1 MIQAQYP
8 MVHTTRRRAKS
19 LTNLSNETLC
29 PGYTASGLV
38 LMMASWT
45 CNIVLYGTIFDVGGP
60 MMLIYSTIIVTIG
73 QSLMMSSLAELCSVY
88 PYAGGQ
94 QAFTKSLAPRRIRR
108 LLSYLIGW
116 VVLLG
121 KIATSAGCSMNSA
134 LVVGGLVQLTHP
146 DFQLQ
151 PWAVWLLYAGFIIV
165 SVAFCLSQ
173 RHLPLVSAVGATITL
188 GGGIAWGISFLVMA
202 PKASAHFAFTEFM
215 NNSGYTHVGWVGIMS
230 FYAPSYALYGT
241 DGILHIVEEIK
252 DAEINAPRAMI
263 WSMIFSGITSLLSAF
278 LIAFSPGNWQ
288 EYLHADLP
296 WIPWIIDT
304 LKSTAGGIAFI
315 TVTIVTLN
323 FLIIVGINNA
333 ASRLAWGLAR
343 DNALP
348 FSTALFRINSSFRTP
363 INAIFFIVVAEMM
376 IGLVVFGSDH
386 AFEAIV
392 SLGGVAIQIGYLIPV
407 TMLLVEG
414 RDCLPVNREFS
425 LGRFGKPINMA
436 FPLYVPVTASSIL
449 NMNWAVLIIGVLVLI
464 ILVDWVARG
473 RFYYSL

>member
-1 MIQAQYP
+1 
-8 MVHTTRRRAKS
+8 MVFR
-19 LTNLSNETLC
+19 
-29 PGYTASGLV
+29 
-38 LMMASWT
+38 
-45 CNIVLYGTIFDVGGP
+45 
-60 MMLIYSTIIVTIG
+60 IIVTIG

-94 QAFTKSLAPRRIRR
+94 QAFTKSLAPRR
-108 LLSYLIGW
+108 
-116 VVLLG
+116 
-121 KIATSAGCSMNSA
+121 A

-173 RHLPLVSAVGATITL
+173 RQLPLVSAVGATITL

-215 NNSGYTHVGWVGIMS
+215 NNSGYTHVGWMGIMS

-252 DAEINAPRAMI
+252 DAERNAPRAMI

-288 EYLHADLP
+288 EYLHAD
-296 WIPWIIDT
+296 
-304 LKSTAGGIAFI
+304 
-315 TVTIVTLN
+315 

-348 FSTALFRINSSFRTP
+348 FSTALFRINSR
-363 INAIFFIVVAEMM
+363 
-376 IGLVVFGSDH
+376 LVVFGSDH

-436 FPLYVPVTASSIL
+436 SVIWSSLIIIMLSFPLYVPVTASSIL
-449 NMNWAVLIIGVLVLI
+449 LI
-464 ILVDWVARG
+464 ILVDWVAQS

>member
-1 MIQAQYP
+1 
-8 MVHTTRRRAKS
+8 
-19 LTNLSNETLC
+19 
-29 PGYTASGLV
+29 
-38 LMMASWT
+38 
-45 CNIVLYGTIFDVGGP
+45 
-60 MMLIYSTIIVTIG
+60 
-73 QSLMMSSLAELCSVY
+73 MSSLAELCSVY

-94 QAFTKSLAPRRIRR
+94 QAFTKALAPQRVRR

-121 KIATSAGCSMNSA
+121 EIATSAGCSMNSA
-134 LVVGGLVQLTHP
+134 LVVGGLIQLTRS

-151 PWAVWLLYAGFIIV
+151 PWAVWLLYAGFLIV

-173 RHLPLVSAVGATITL
+173 RHLPLVSAVGAMITL
-188 GGGIAWGISFLVMA
+188 GGGLAWGISFLVMA
-202 PKASAHFAFTEFM
+202 PKVSAHFAFTEFI

-252 DAEINAPRAMI
+252 DAESNAPRAMI
-263 WSMIFSGITSLLSAF
+263 WSMIFSGITSFLSAL
-278 LIAFSPGNWQ
+278 LIAFAPGNWP
-288 EYLHADLP
+288 EYLDAD
-296 WIPWIIDT
+296 
-304 LKSTAGGIAFI
+304 
-315 TVTIVTLN
+315 

-363 INAIFFIVVAEMM
+363 INAISFIVAAEMA

-407 TMLLVEG
+407 IMLL
-414 RDCLPVNREFS
+414 
-425 LGRFGKPINMA
+425 
-436 FPLYVPVTASSIL
+436 
-449 NMNWAVLIIGVLVLI
+449 
-464 ILVDWVARG
+464 
-473 RFYYSL
+473 